1 MKQQNFMAEIIF
13 DCPACKQAVQAD
25 DAWGGQE
32 IQCPLCHSPM
42 IVPGGASAAAEPH
55 YTGKGKV
62 EVPKE
67 TKLSAGATQVARS
80 TTGGGPVIRNF
91 QASKTKK
98 QNPIVKYGAPVV
110 VVAVLAAGAWFGWP
124 YLKPLLPFLN
134 KGNEAAANDAATA
147 GQSGDAAAAAQP
159 ATPPPPKE
167 VPMTP
172 PIYTLDVSQAKFTEG
187 KVNGTITGT
196 NFVSDSVRLEKL
208 AGAYMLD
215 FRQGTNASPDRG
227 LRVYLRLTGT
237 NTPAGQSWT
246 ISPEMKGTPVSQV
259 VKVWKTDPKYAAQ
272 QKSFTTGFALKL
284 ELGQMTESNTISGK
298 IYAAL
303 PDKEQSV
310 IAGVFH
316 TAPAGTV
323 TPGAAPQPVQTA
335 GETSPEFQKRY
346 GTRR

>member
-1 MKQQNFMAEIIF
+1 MPEIVF

-25 DAWGGQE
+25 DAWAGQE

-42 IVPGGASAAAEPH
+42 IVPGGAPAQPH
-55 YTGKGKV
+55 YTGKGLV
-62 EVPKE
+62 DVPKE

-91 QASKTKK
+91 QAPKTKK
-98 QNPIVKYGAPVV
+98 QNPIIKYATT
-110 VVAVLAAGAWFGWP
+110 AIVLAALAAGGWFGWP
-124 YLKPLLPFLN
+124 YLKPHLPFLN
-134 KGNEAAANDAATA
+134 KGSEAAANNAATA
-147 GQSGDAAAAAQP
+147 GQGSDAAAQP

-167 VPMTP
+167 APMTP
-172 PIYTLDVSQAKFTEG
+172 PVYTLDISQAKFTEG

-196 NFVSDSVRLEKL
+196 NFVPDSVRLEKL

-215 FRQGTNASPDRG
+215 FRQGANASPDRG
-227 LRVYLRLTGT
+227 LRVYLRLSGT

-246 ISPEMKGTPVSQV
+246 VSPEMKGTPISQV
-259 VKVWKTDPKYAAQ
+259 MKVWKTDPKYAPQ
-272 QKSFTTGFALKL
+272 QKAFTSGFALKL

-310 IAGVFH
+310 IAGAFH
-316 TAPAGTV
+316 TTPAGAV
-323 TPGAAPQPVQTA
+323 TPGAAPQPAATPQV
-335 GETSPEFQKRY
+335 EMSPEMQRRY
-346 GTRR
+346 GPRR